1 MGEFKKSGG
10 FGRGGNPRIKRAEQ
24 SSYDGSN
31 QGRGFNRGGHSD
43 RPRFGDEK
51 RSFSHS
57 GDRDKSRPQMFS
69 AVCSECNRTCEVPF
83 RPTGDRPVFC
93 NDCFGNK
100 RGSPQGEYQ
109 RRDIAPAH
117 NFPRKDF
124 TPSPSSFSKPPVE
137 DKRID
142 ELKQQLDAVNKKLD
156 TIIEMMKSPAV
167 EVVKA
172 VPTKKTKVKKLA
184 TATREP
190 GERSSR
196 RITAKK

>member
-43 RPRFGDEK
+43 RPRFGGEK

-93 NDCFGNK
+93 NDCFSNK
-100 RGSPQGEYQ
+100 RGSSQGGHP
-109 RRDIAPAH
+109 RRDASPARG
-117 NFPRKDF
+117 FPQRDF
-124 TPSPSSFSKPPVE
+124 TQLTPSSKPPTE
-137 DKRID
+137 DKRIN

-167 EVVKA
+167 EAVKA
-172 VPTKKTKVKKLA
+172 VPAKKTKVKKLA
-184 TATREP
+184 KATREP

-196 RITAKK
+196 RMTAKK

>member
-43 RPRFGDEK
+43 RPRFGGEK

-93 NDCFGNK
+93 NDCFSNK
-100 RGSPQGEYQ
+100 RGSSQGGHPQTQ
-109 RRDIAPAH
+109 RAEQSSYDGYTQRDASPARGL
-117 NFPRKDF
+117 PQRDF
-124 TPSPSSFSKPPVE
+124 TPPASFSKPPVE
-137 DKRID
+137 DKRTN
-142 ELKQQLDAVNKKLD
+142 A
-156 TIIEMMKSPAV
+156 
-167 EVVKA
+167 
-172 VPTKKTKVKKLA
+172 
-184 TATREP
+184 
-190 GERSSR
+190 
-196 RITAKK
+196 

>member
-10 FGRGGNPRIKRAEQ
+10 FGRGGNPRTKRAEQ

-43 RPRFGDEK
+43 RPRFGGEK

-93 NDCFGNK
+93 NDCFSNK
-100 RGSPQGEYQ
+100 RGSSQGGHP
-109 RRDIAPAH
+109 RRDASPARG
-117 NFPRKDF
+117 FPQRDF
-124 TPSPSSFSKPPVE
+124 TQLTPSSKPPTE
-137 DKRID
+137 DKRIN

-156 TIIEMMKSPAV
+156 TVIEMMK
-167 EVVKA
+167 VVPVAEAAKA
-172 VPTKKTKVKKLA
+172 VPTKKAKVRKLA

-196 RITAKK
+196 RMTAKK

>member
-10 FGRGGNPRIKRAEQ
+10 FGRGGNRQIKRAEQ
-24 SSYDGSN
+24 SSYDGSK

-43 RPRFGDEK
+43 RPRFGGEK

-69 AVCSECNRTCEVPF
+69 AVCSECGRACEVPF

-100 RGSPQGEYQ
+100 RGSPQGNFI
-109 RRDIAPAH
+109 RRDFTHPSSPAPA
-117 NFPRKDF
+117 
-124 TPSPSSFSKPPVE
+124 KPPAE

-142 ELKQQLDAVNKKLD
+142 ELKMQLDAVNKKLD
-156 TIIEMMKSPAV
+156 TIIEMMKTAPVA
-167 EVVKA
+167 KIK
-172 VPTKKTKVKKLA
+172 TKKSVK
-184 TATREP
+184 
-190 GERSSR
+190 S
-196 RITAKK
+196 KK